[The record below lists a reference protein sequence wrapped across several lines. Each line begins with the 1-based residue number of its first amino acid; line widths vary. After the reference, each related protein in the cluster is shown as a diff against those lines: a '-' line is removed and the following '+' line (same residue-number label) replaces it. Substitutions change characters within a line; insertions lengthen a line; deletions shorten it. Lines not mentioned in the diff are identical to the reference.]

1 MIFYFLP
8 DNYFFT
14 DYAQVIT
21 RQLSICFRLAWR
33 LLFTPERNIGEIP
46 TSKKREEKTMKI
58 LGTLLLLG
66 SLGLGG
72 CEFVA
77 GAATGALAT
86 GAGYEINANR
96 QLNKLEDDYRNERIS
111 RREYE
116 RRKDQLERGSIIY

>member
-1 MIFYFLP
+1 MAVAPFAVQEILKKGRIIMK
-8 DNYFFT
+8 N
-14 DYAQVIT
+14 
-21 RQLSICFRLAWR
+21 LAV
-33 LLFTPERNIGEIP
+33 
-46 TSKKREEKTMKI
+46 
-58 LGTLLLLG
+58 LLLLG
-66 SLGLGG
+66 SIGLAG

-96 QLNKLEDDYRNERIS
+96 QMDKLEDDYRRERIS